1 MQGTGNRD
9 DNYGKRGMLV
19 GNGDGDG
26 RLNGGSEGFESIAL
40 EHTGALLWLADD
52 CGQLVYGN
60 AAFCREFGIDGISG
74 AKKVQEVIP
83 GDMAA
88 FFLEK
93 HRRVRQSGGSYCRV
107 HQFTR
112 PDGTYS
118 YFLITIYTV
127 GGAGRIHPVGG
138 AGSASRPLTGGEA
151 WDISELSAVNPF
163 SSDAIWEWNIETGQI
178 YRNQALQRLIGFAL
192 EKTENLS
199 WWLQRVHPEDRGR
212 VQCSLEEIITNKGGK
227 WHEDYRFKSADD
239 VYINVADR
247 GYVQYRNGR
256 PTRMIGSLQNISEV
270 RELEARLKEE
280 KMQHELKIA
289 ETIVK
294 VQEQERTYI
303 GHELHDNVCQILISA
318 RLYLDGLNPKTKE
331 EKQIKLNT
339 SDLILSAVQEIRGLS
354 HKLAATQLRSNGL
367 ITSIQQLLNDIRNS
381 GQFNIK
387 FSSTVDI
394 DTEYSM
400 SEEKKVALFRI
411 VQEEMNNI
419 IRHSRAKNVR
429 VSIMQNNSG
438 VILYTFDD
446 GVGFDLP
453 HVKQG
458 MGLANIHSRAKLF
471 NGVVDILTAPGM
483 GCSVTVLMPYE

>member
-9 DNYGKRGMLV
+9 DYYGKRGMLV
-19 GNGDGDG
+19 QGGDGDE
-26 RLNGGSEGFESIAL
+26 RLKEGSEGSGSGDSEGFGSIAL

-93 HRRVRQSGGSYCRV
+93 HRRVRQSGGTYRRV

-118 YFLITIYTV
+118 YFLISIYTV
-127 GGAGRIHPVGG
+127 GGVSGG
-138 AGSASRPLTGGEA
+138 ANRPLTGGEA

-199 WWLQRVHPEDRGR
+199 WWLQRVHPEDRAR
-212 VQCSLEEIITNKGGK
+212 VHCSLEEIISNKGGK
-227 WHEDYRFKSADD
+227 WHEDYRFKCADD

-270 RELEARLKEE
+270 RELEARLKQE
-280 KMQHELKIA
+280 KMQHELNIA

-331 EKQIKLNT
+331 EKQIKLHT
-339 SDLILSAVQEIRGLS
+339 SDLILAAVEEIRGLS

-367 ITSIQQLLNDIRNS
+367 ITSIQQLLDDIRNS

-453 HVKQG
+453 QVKQG

-471 NGVVDILTAPGM
+471 NGVVDILTAPGK

>member
-9 DNYGKRGMLV
+9 DYYGKRGMLV
-19 GNGDGDG
+19 QGVDGNE
-26 RLNGGSEGFESIAL
+26 RPKEASEGFESIAL

-52 CGQLVYGN
+52 CGHLVYGN

-93 HRRVRQSGGSYCRV
+93 HRRVRQSGSTYRRV

-118 YFLITIYTV
+118 YFLITIYTI
-127 GGAGRIHPVGG
+127 GGVGRIYPVGG
-138 AGSASRPLTGGEA
+138 TGAANRPLTGGEA

-199 WWLQRVHPEDRGR
+199 WWLQRVHPEDRAR

-227 WHEDYRFKSADD
+227 WHEDYRFRCADD

-270 RELEARLKEE
+270 RELEARLMQE
-280 KMQHELKIA
+280 KMQHEQKIA
-289 ETIVK
+289 ETIVM

-331 EKQIKLNT
+331 EKRIKLHT
-339 SDLILSAVQEIRGLS
+339 SDLILAAVEEIRGLS

-367 ITSIQQLLNDIRNS
+367 ITSIQQLLDDIRNS

-446 GVGFDLP
+446 GIGFDLSK
-453 HVKQG
+453 VKQG

-471 NGVVDILTAPGM
+471 NGVVDILTAPGK